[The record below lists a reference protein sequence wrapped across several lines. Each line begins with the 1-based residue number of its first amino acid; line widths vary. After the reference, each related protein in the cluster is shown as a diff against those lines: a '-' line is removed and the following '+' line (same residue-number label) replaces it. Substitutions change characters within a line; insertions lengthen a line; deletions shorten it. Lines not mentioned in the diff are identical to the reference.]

1 MLTRTCWDTHYVYF
15 YSISLVSFQNR
26 PETTLKLLHQLN
38 LHKHL
43 IRVVP
48 FTHWVPSATMSLLQS
63 TLWHLKWCEALIVVR
78 TDLLI
83 QMLFWWKSS
92 FVFQDNLQNFERLS
106 RDAPVAPPGVV
117 GAFLD
122 IFPFIYLFDYSL
134 YLCILALKNLWIL
147 AFFTF
152 VFLDINL
159 FSNISN
165 FPFCNHYC
173 EMF

>member
-1 MLTRTCWDTHYVYF
+1 MQDTKSNLESWEKIKLRTDCRILIGV
-15 YSISLVSFQNR
+15 
-26 PETTLKLLHQLN
+26 ETTLKLLHQLN

-63 TLWHLKWCEALIVVR
+63 TAGIWNGVRLWLLYVQN

-92 FVFQDNLQNFERLS
+92 FIFQGNLQNFERLS
-106 RDAPVAPPGVV
+106 RHAPPGVV

-122 IFPFIYLFDYSL
+122 IFPFIYLFD
-134 YLCILALKNLWIL
+134 
-147 AFFTF
+147 
-152 VFLDINL
+152 
-159 FSNISN
+159 
-165 FPFCNHYC
+165 
-173 EMF
+173 

>member
-1 MLTRTCWDTHYVYF
+1 MQDTKSNLESWEKIKLRTDCRILIGV
-15 YSISLVSFQNR
+15 
-26 PETTLKLLHQLN
+26 ETTLKLLHQLN
-38 LHKHL
+38 LYKHL

-63 TLWHLKWCEALIVVR
+63 SLWHLKWCEALIVVR

-106 RDAPVAPPGVV
+106 RDAPPGVV

-147 AFFTF
+147 AFFVLLYFSILTF
-152 VFLDINL
+152 F
-159 FSNISN
+159 
-165 FPFCNHYC
+165 
-173 EMF
+173 